1 MPPATSIID
10 RLTRLAPGP
19 RVTAALTV
27 IGLGIAV
34 SAWHITRGNDY
45 AVATLRHETV
55 FARRTTSQRKN
66 AWRRLA
72 ARVARY
78 GHQPA
83 QSIATTVPLA
93 LGAFE
98 RAAVTCD
105 TPLSSM
111 TSTVQGAMYAMNPRR
126 VAQPVPWAP
135 GVAAVTFVAQGQWH
149 TLAGLQCLVR
159 SLRHQP
165 VALGAMDLNA
175 TAYTMVLEVL
185 GDK

>member
-1 MPPATSIID
+1 MPPVISITD
-10 RLTRLAPGP
+10 RLTRLTPGP
-19 RVTAALTV
+19 QVTVALTV

-34 SAWHITRGNDY
+34 GAWHITRGNDH

-55 FARRTTSQRKN
+55 FARRITLQRKN
-66 AWRRLA
+66 AWHRLA

-78 GHQPA
+78 GHQPT

-98 RAAVTCD
+98 HAAVICGA
-105 TPLSSM
+105 PLSSI
-111 TSTVQGAMYAMNPRR
+111 TSTAQGAMYAMNPRH
-126 VAQPVPWAP
+126 VAQPIPWAP
-135 GVAAVTFVAQGQWH
+135 GVLAVTFVAQGQWS

-159 SLRHQP
+159 SLRHRP
-165 VALGAMDLNA
+165 VAIGAMDINA
-175 TAYTMVLEVL
+175 TAYTVVLEVL